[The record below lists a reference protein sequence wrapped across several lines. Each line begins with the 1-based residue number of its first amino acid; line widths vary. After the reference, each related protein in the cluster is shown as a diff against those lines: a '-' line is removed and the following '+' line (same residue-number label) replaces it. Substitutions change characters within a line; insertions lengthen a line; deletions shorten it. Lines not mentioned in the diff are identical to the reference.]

1 MDATFWALIALIIF
15 LGAMAYLKIPA
26 MITKALDER
35 ADAIKNQLEE
45 ARALREEAQ
54 QLLAEY
60 QRKRKD
66 AEQEASEM
74 IEAAEQEA
82 SMIVAEAK
90 ASTGEY
96 VERRKALAEQKI
108 AQAEHDAIAEVRASA
123 VDLAVLAAG
132 KMIGDDLDDKTAASL
147 FKASIKDIKANIN

>member
-74 IEAAEQEA
+74 IEAAEKEA

-108 AQAEHDAIAEVRASA
+108 AQAEQDAIAEVRSSA